1 MNKKKQSK
9 FILWLK
15 AFRLYSLMVS
25 SAGIIM
31 GTFIAAS
38 YGYFRLD
45 VFIFTLLTTWCL
57 HLLCN
62 ISNDYGDAVRNTD
75 ADHDFGD
82 IRYVQ
87 DGLLSLKEVKN
98 MCIVLG
104 ILSAVFGTLM
114 IFLALGMQLS
124 IVHIVFFLLGAFAIY
139 GAVAYTNGKK
149 PYGYIGL
156 GDFSVFLFF
165 GIATVV
171 GSYYLQTLQFD
182 FTILIPAA
190 AIGMPIIGLLNNN
203 NIRDISSDYKSG
215 KITIAYRLGE
225 KNARIY
231 QYILITL
238 LFVFSAIYVLLHYE
252 NLWQWMFL
260 LMLIPF
266 GMYIKAFYKAK
277 TPHEYHKL
285 MGMISMLTLLFGIV
299 YGLGFYLSK

>member
-1 MNKKKQSK
+1 MSNTKQSK

-98 MCIVLG
+98 MCIALA

-114 IFLALGMQLS
+114 IFSALGMQLTL
-124 IVHIVFFLLGAFAIY
+124 IHIVFFLLGAFAIY

-165 GIATVV
+165 GIATVA
-171 GSYYLQTLQFD
+171 GSYYLQTLLFD
-182 FTILIPAA
+182 FSILIPAA

-203 NIRDISSDYKSG
+203 NIRDINSDYKSG

-225 KNARIY
+225 RNARIY
-231 QYILITL
+231 QYILIAL
-238 LFVFSAIYVLLHYE
+238 LFILSAIYVLLHYK

-285 MGMISMLTLLFGIV
+285 MGMISILTLLFGIV
-299 YGLGFYLSK
+299 YGLGFCLSR

>member
-1 MNKKKQSK
+1 MSSKQSK

-38 YGYFRLD
+38 YAYFRFD

-62 ISNDYGDAVRNTD
+62 VSNDYGDAVRNTD
-75 ADHDFGD
+75 ANHDFGD

-98 MCIVLG
+98 MCIVLA
-104 ILSAVFGTLM
+104 ILSAIFGTGM
-114 IFLALGMQLS
+114 IFSAFGISLT
-124 IVHIVFFLLGAFAIY
+124 ITHVVFFFLGAFAIY

-149 PYGYIGL
+149 PYGYIAL

-165 GIATVV
+165 GIATVA
-171 GSYYLQTLQFD
+171 GSYYLQTLLFD

-190 AIGMPIIGLLNNN
+190 ALGMPIIGLLNNN
-203 NIRDISSDYKSG
+203 NIRDINTDFRSG
-215 KITIAYRLGE
+215 KITIAYRLGL

-231 QYILITL
+231 QYILIAL
-238 LFVFSAIYVLLHYE
+238 LFVFSAIYVFLHYKS
-252 NLWQWMFL
+252 LWQWMFL
-260 LMLIPF
+260 FILIPF
-266 GMYIKAFYKAK
+266 GMYIKAFSKAK
-277 TPHEYHKL
+277 TPHEYHNL
-285 MGMISMLTLLFGIV
+285 MGMISILTLLFAIV
-299 YGLGFYLSK
+299 YGLGFYLSE